1 MNILIVEYQGYSIY
15 NYETNSNKILE
26 NSLIV
31 FDFFKVKLIAY
42 KEIKFIFGKSIGS
55 SLVIYLSNKRK
66 QGALFYVSGFTSI
79 KEAAIEV

>member
-1 MNILIVEYQGYSIY
+1 MNILIVEYQSYSIY

-55 SLVIYLSNKRK
+55 SLVIY
-66 QGALFYVSGFTSI
+66 
-79 KEAAIEV
+79 